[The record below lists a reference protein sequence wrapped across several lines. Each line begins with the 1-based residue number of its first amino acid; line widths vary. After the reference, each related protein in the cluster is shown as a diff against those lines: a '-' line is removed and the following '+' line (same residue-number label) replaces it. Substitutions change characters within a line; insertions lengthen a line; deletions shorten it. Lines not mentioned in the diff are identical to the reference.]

1 MTPYNSLSDSRKAIV
16 DFVRVKKESISE
28 ATIFTRLV
36 DKRNFQAIDVK
47 DSLKFLKEDG
57 WITDIEGTDLYD
69 GPRWSLTLAAGN
81 HPPT

>member
-1 MTPYNSLSDSRKAIV
+1 MTPYSDLSDSQKAIV
-16 DFVRVKKESISE
+16 DLVSVKERSIGE
-28 ATIFTRLV
+28 AALFAWIV
-36 DKRNFQAIDVK
+36 DKDNIQAIDVK

-69 GPRWSLTLAAGN
+69 GPRWSLTLAARN